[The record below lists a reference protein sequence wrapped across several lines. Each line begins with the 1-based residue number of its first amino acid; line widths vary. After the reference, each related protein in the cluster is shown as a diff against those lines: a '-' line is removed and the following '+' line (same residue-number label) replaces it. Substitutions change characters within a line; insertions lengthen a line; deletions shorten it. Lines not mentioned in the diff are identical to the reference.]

1 MPASFPEFRFL
12 SRLLQVRSSRR
23 CISIPSDRY
32 GFKGIELLRSIIW
45 YRGKVKIESILTHSR
60 RAASASRSHAR
71 ELPRELLDAIIA
83 HVLLDTPT
91 LKACSA
97 VCRSWYI
104 ATVLHLHHT
113 LTLQD
118 GLLDPTDGVFIR
130 FRKLAKAGLLPLV
143 KRLWIQQNFTLWFLP
158 TRPNAQRLACFSML
172 KNVQELGIDSLDLH
186 VFTST
191 PQAQLSFG
199 QFATRLRSLTLRW
212 PRGARR
218 ELIYFLGLFPNLD
231 DLKLTSDWCLTQKAP
246 PGAVSVPRSAPPL
259 RGGLVLAH
267 WAYGKDFLRD
277 LSALSGGL
285 RFHHAVMTGME
296 PEYARFLLDR
306 CAESLKTLRICVSD
320 LDRTSK
326 RHSGG
331 YSPASPTNPQGNTKS
346 Y

>member
-32 GFKGIELLRSIIW
+32 GSKGIELLRSIIW
-45 YRGKVKIESILTHSR
+45 YRGKVKIESILTPSR
-60 RAASASRSHAR
+60 RVASASRSHAR

-118 GLLDPTDGVFIR
+118 GPIDVAQEVFIHR
-130 FRKLAKAGLLPLV
+130 HLRKLVKTGLLPLV
-143 KRLWIQQNFTLWFLP
+143 RRLWIQQHFNTARCWFLP
-158 TRPNAQRLACFSML
+158 TKFSTRSLAYFSAFT
-172 KNVQELGIDSLDLH
+172 NVRELGVEALDLH
-186 VFTST
+186 AFTS
-191 PQAQLSFG
+191 PSHWAQLYFG
-199 QFATRLRSLTLRW
+199 HFAPTLRSLTLRR
-212 PRGARR
+212 PQGTRR

-231 DLKLTSDWCLTQKAP
+231 DLKLVSDWCFTQRAP
-246 PGAVSVPRSAPPL
+246 PGAVLVPRSAPSL
-259 RGGLVLAH
+259 RGRLVLVQ
-267 WAYGKDFLRD
+267 WGDGQDFLSD
-277 LSALSGGL
+277 LSVLSGGL
-285 RFHHAVMTGME
+285 RFHHAVMTDME
-296 PEYARFLLDR
+296 PECARLLLDR
-306 CAESLKTLRICVSD
+306 CAESLKTLRICSFD
-320 LDRTSK
+320 LNSIGK

-331 YSPASPTNPQGNTKS
+331 YSPA
-346 Y
+346 